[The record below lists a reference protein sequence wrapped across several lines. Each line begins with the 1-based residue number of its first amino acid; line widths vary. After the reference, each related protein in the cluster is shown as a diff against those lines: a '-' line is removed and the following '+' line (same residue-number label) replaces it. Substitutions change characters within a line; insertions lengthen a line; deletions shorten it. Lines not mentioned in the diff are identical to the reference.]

1 VRKKE
6 RLLSRPGR
14 RVERVAVR
22 TKKQRWGEL
31 LKIMKVG
38 KMKLGIICLAFWT
51 NVAIMVVIKMQL
63 KAMKYARLKYLQA
76 TLGFDY
82 F

>member
-1 VRKKE
+1 
-6 RLLSRPGR
+6 
-14 RVERVAVR
+14 
-22 TKKQRWGEL
+22 
-31 LKIMKVG
+31 MKVG